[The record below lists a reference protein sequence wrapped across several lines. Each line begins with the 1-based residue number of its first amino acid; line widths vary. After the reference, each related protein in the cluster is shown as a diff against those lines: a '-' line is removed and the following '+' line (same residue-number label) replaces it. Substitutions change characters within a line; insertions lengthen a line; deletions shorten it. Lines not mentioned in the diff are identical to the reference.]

1 MKNSLLIIAALL
13 LTSASSFL
21 QTQKET
27 NSRIS
32 KTEEQKNPFILLDKN
47 LSLETKTKLIQKFGL
62 KKFSKIDSDYFNRL
76 YQIEDKKDLSHI
88 MSYGKLIQNS
98 AMPVTLSTID
108 KDQNNTF
115 SSADELS
122 GFQYAHFYKD
132 QNFFVEKFDDTIISK
147 KISPLSSIGANNL
160 IKRIENDFKRDV
172 VVAVLDTG
180 IDTTH
185 PDINF
190 YRGEDCN
197 EGGVTPIVNPQDT
210 DGNGKAG
217 DCSGWDFTKKKGRL
231 NLPEDDARNGHGTHI
246 AGIISSKKGNGGLSG
261 LSNRIKIL
269 PLKVIKRNE
278 NLVGSAITFPEVVAK
293 AIEYAIEKNVDVI
306 NMSYGW
312 ASTVDSEVIRE
323 MIRVANGKGIF
334 IVAAAGN
341 DGNNLDF
348 YPCNHRGVIC
358 VGSSS
363 PFNESQDHLGISDFS
378 NYGGVVDIFAPGE
391 AILSTFPRSL
401 DSADK
406 VFDQRGYN
414 YASGTSQA
422 TPFISLAL
430 SVALGLETTE
440 HLSNSSNPKA
450 EQLALRARLVKTS
463 NPVRDS
469 KKWASGGN
477 LNLEAFLD
485 SKDTNYIAPI
495 LKNIPVIGIDEQ
507 KKFELKIPLQNYS
520 NNTAKSLKIKVSSL
534 SGEVLFTNSDYSI
547 QEIASSETQE
557 VILTGEVSSL
567 EISFRQTIKL
577 EILSEDFSKTFQKEL
592 VFGNAG
598 QNNKTRKVTIAQSQD
613 VPFMLQKRRGL
624 YANRINNVDDRH
636 RDGGDSSFYFTKIDR
651 RTKEKRLVAINIEN
665 DQTKAYEYKLPE
677 KVSSAFF
684 NFRKVDLNY
693 DNQKDYLLGLLIEH
707 TDEEK
712 EQGAKDYIEFH
723 YLDSKLQPLYPKHIV
738 EFRPEISA
746 ITGFRN
752 INLYPYKRKDGS
764 EMALPIYIFNGGIHD
779 IDLPKKPWLKKKE
792 PFRKIRIYYTE
803 LDEENMVFKERVI
816 NTYDFEQRLRKN
828 SAQIQAPG
836 FSGVNRRARF
846 FENIVPLALGEQN
859 KDLFYRGENKV
870 YLSIGFAAQQETYE
884 LTLNK
889 TKATM
894 LRKLNFNGEANL
906 TRSMLSQNKDP
917 QGSSRDFFN
926 TYLENGNVEFFDP
939 SNGSIQSFEF
949 RGEDFRGLKASFID
963 EQNTHLL
970 FEFGNHFKLYEQN
983 DSKNFK
989 QYPLGRVS
997 FINGVVF
1004 KELTQK
1010 IDVLS
1015 NGEFEGALYVDSS
1028 AITRGNVFALKFKD
1042 GKLIPSIRNNLYLKD
1057 SCIPMA
1063 PINHAGQSYF
1073 SSICEEITEDA
1084 NPNRITGDVYLELT
1098 PIE

>member
-1 MKNSLLIIAALL
+1 MRKTLVIIVTLLFG
-13 LTSASSFL
+13 SASSFFKV
-21 QTQKET
+21 TSSSKNTTET
-27 NSRIS
+27 TRKHFVLLNEDLSAQQIEKVKS
-32 KTEEQKNPFILLDKN
+32 KY
-47 LSLETKTKLIQKFGL
+47 GL
-62 KKFSKIDSDYFNRL
+62 TKFSKINNQYFNRL
-76 YQIEDKKDLSHI
+76 FVVDQITNDLQDIAKILPNKKMD
-88 MSYGKLIQNS
+88 
-98 AMPVTLSTID
+98 VTLSTID

-115 SSADELS
+115 STSDDLS
-122 GFQYAHFYKD
+122 GFQYGHFFKD
-132 QNFFVEKFDDTIISK
+132 QNFFVEEFDDTIKTK
-147 KISPLSSIGANNL
+147 KISASSSINANNRL
-160 IKRIENDFKRDV
+160 SHIENNFKRDV

-190 YRGEDCN
+190 YRSEDCN
-197 EGGVTPIVNPQDT
+197 EGGAIPIVNPQDT

-246 AGIISSKKGNGGLSG
+246 AGIISAKKGNGGLSG

-278 NLVGSAITFPEVVAK
+278 NLVGSAITFPEIVAK

-323 MIRVANGKGIF
+323 MIKVANEKGIF
-334 IVAAAGN
+334 VVAAAGN

-363 PFNESQDHLGISDFS
+363 PFTYKKNGQNPEISTFS

-406 VFDQRGYN
+406 VFDQKGYN

-440 HLSNSSNPKA
+440 HLSNSANPRAK
-450 EQLALRARLVKTS
+450 QLAMKARLIKTS
-463 NPVRDS
+463 TEVKDDQ
-469 KKWASGGN
+469 KWASGGN
-477 LNLEAFLD
+477 LNLEKFLD
-485 SKDTNYIAPI
+485 SQDSNYVAPI
-495 LKNIPVIGIDEQ
+495 LKNIPVVSINEQ
-507 KKFELKIPLQNYS
+507 KKFEIDIPVENYS
-520 NNTAKSLKIKVSSL
+520 KQDIQELNVEIKSQ
-534 SGEVLFTNSDYSI
+534 SGEVLFSNSQQKINNFAAGSVENI
-547 QEIASSETQE
+547 NFS
-557 VILTGEVSSL
+557 GEVKSL
-567 EISFRQTIKL
+567 DISFRQV
-577 EILSEDFSKTFQKEL
+577 LSISVSSDTFNKSFQKEL
-592 VFGNAG
+592 VFGNAI
-598 QNNKTRKVTIAQSQD
+598 QDSQTRIIKISEAKD
-613 VPFMLQKRRGL
+613 IPFMLQKRRGL
-624 YANRINNVDDRH
+624 YANRINNVADRH
-636 RDGGDSSFYFTKIDR
+636 RDDVDSNFYFTKIDR
-651 RTKEKRLVAINIEN
+651 RTKEKRLVVVNIEQ
-665 DQTKAYEYKLPE
+665 DKTKTFEYKLPE

-723 YLDSKLQPLYPKHIV
+723 YLDSQLKPLYAKHVI

-752 INLYPYKRKDGS
+752 INLYPFKRKDGT

-779 IDLPKKPWLKKKE
+779 VDLPEKPWLKKKE

-803 LDEENMVFKERVI
+803 LDEANMVFKERVI

-828 SAQIQAPG
+828 SAALQAPSIAG
-836 FSGVNRRARF
+836 SSRRARF

-870 YLSIGFAAQQETYE
+870 YLSIGFAAEQETYE
-884 LTLNK
+884 LTLSK
-889 TKATM
+889 TTPTM
-894 LRKLNFNGEANL
+894 IRKLNFNGDANL
-906 TRSMLSQNKDP
+906 TRSMLSQHKDP
-917 QGSSRDFFN
+917 EGMSKDFFN

-939 SNGSIQSFEF
+939 ANESIQKYDF
-949 RGEDFRGLKASFID
+949 RGEDFRGLRASFIKGS
-963 EQNTHLL
+963 ETHLL
-970 FEFGNHFKLYEQN
+970 FEFGNHFKLFNQN
-983 DSKNFK
+983 NTNSFSK
-989 QYPLGRVS
+989 YPLGRVS

-1015 NGEFEGALYVDSS
+1015 NGQFEGALYVDSS
-1028 AITRGNVFALKFKD
+1028 SITRGNVFALKFID
-1042 GKLIPSIRNNLYLKD
+1042 GKLVPTIRNNLYLKD
-1057 SCIPMA
+1057 GCIPMA
-1063 PINHAGQSYF
+1063 PVNLEGQTYF
-1073 SSICEEITEDA
+1073 ASICEEITDRVHA
-1084 NPNRITGDVYLELT
+1084 NRITGDVHIELS
-1098 PIE
+1098 PIH